1 MSSVTR
7 QENLFAAESW
17 KVAYKAYQNI
27 SYQAY
32 DYDTIRAALV
42 EYVKINFPENFND
55 YIESSEFIAIIELLA
70 YLSQSLAFRM
80 DINTRENFLETAERR
95 DSVFKLARMLGYTP
109 NRNYTASGL
118 VKVVSVKTSEPLT
131 DSQGTDLNNLEI
143 FWDDANNPQS
153 YEQFISILNSA
164 MSNVNRFTSPI
175 KTGRVGDILTELY
188 QLNTPISA
196 PIAYQYSATI
206 AGDTKPFNIVNPDF
220 VDNGAIFERQPNPA
234 SLFNMMYRND
244 GNGLAS
250 KDTGFF
256 LAFHQGNMTYQDFN
270 FTTAVASRTQDIQ
283 VININETD
291 TYLQEITGSGLV
303 KAQWVR
309 VPNVVGQT
317 LNYNSISKDTKN
329 LYSIDNL
336 DNSGIQLKFADG
348 NFGNIPYGIYRL
360 WYRPSDPSRYVIQPQ
375 QMSNLTITVPY
386 VSKNGNSYNLTLKF
400 SLQRSVNNSL
410 PAETLQAIKERAPQ
424 IYYTQ
429 DRMVNGQDYN
439 VFPMTLNSNI
449 RKMKAINRTHA
460 GHSRYIDI
468 NDPTGTYHDVDT
480 FARDG
485 FVYVEQRNISDRV
498 ILNDN
503 TSALDV
509 VTATLPNLLKDQR
522 LNNFVYYGMRNTTS
536 ELKPD
541 TYDLT
546 QVGGVPANYM
556 WNCLPFEGRSQ
567 TGFITETFSTGDP
580 VIMSLNPTDPSQIG
594 KNRMFQENNFI
605 RWDNPNDPTENIWT
619 RVVEVQNNGELVS
632 GLNTSTGPFTLAAEV
647 PQGWKATDSVVT
659 IRKTFTANEATS
671 IRNAIDNRTTFGI
684 GYDSNPPNQDGQIS
698 DQWYVIE
705 QPCKT
710 CAWQPRSVDQSAS
723 WLIYMEYVPV
733 DRFSYSYVITAR
745 GQDYVVQSQQEL
757 KFYNIKNV
765 KVVDSY
771 NKEGEDEIIFTTVN
785 TKAGITETNQWQ
797 IFGAT
802 SSSGYWINQTT
813 GYLANPGGFN
823 PQIPLLTRS
832 VKWYDLSVFW
842 KSNFGLYYSDPANSV
857 AGQSNLN
864 VISNILH
871 YTGPAT
877 GEALNYVADAT
888 IQLATY
894 FDNGT
899 NRTTN
904 QNVVITPNS
913 GMITSLPAFIDIPFD
928 GTTFGGNII
937 SLSSGNTPT
946 ITYKQFND
954 EGTELFIYHGGLG
967 GAYSFGT
974 AGVTDNPQASGID
987 GRLSL
992 REGNFETQ
1000 TGVIRYSR
1008 LSENIYHAST
1018 DASSFHSD
1026 KIVVNYDMNKDHLDV
1041 PIEWTVTDVF
1051 KYPDGYTDPSKVSVA
1066 PKDSDGDGV
1075 PDRPLQ
1081 FHEYVDD
1088 SSLVLFE
1095 YYKDFDGYTY
1105 ERPYSGVVW
1114 DLRNE
1119 TNGVRFNPST
1129 VSISPASYSNYRRA
1143 EDLNWLLLKD
1153 FSMVKL
1159 QANPPVAG
1167 IRTWPG
1173 DGLENDYGIFGTIIV
1188 SVQDEWTD
1196 TDANITYPADSTY
1209 VLTPLSSNLNKVRA
1223 IETSE
1228 FFVRTGRGKTQ
1239 DTSSPDPED
1248 SVMRWNHV
1256 APNDVRIDPSIS
1268 NVVEMCILTENYY
1281 NNIVSW
1287 SNNPTGDFPAEP
1299 TSAQLSVNFA
1309 SLNQYKAA
1317 SDTITYRSAK
1327 FIKLFGPS
1335 ASKEL
1340 QAVFRIVKL
1349 SNQYSDNELR
1359 SRVLTAI
1366 KQYFDPQN
1374 WEFGETFFFT
1384 ELSTYIHQQLG
1395 SAIGSIVILP
1405 KNTSG
1410 TFGELFE
1417 VKAMSNELFI
1427 STATVNDIEI
1437 INQIDSQTLR
1447 ADR

>member
-1 MSSVTR
+1 MASVTR

-42 EYVKINFPENFND
+42 DYVKTNFPENYND

-109 NRNYTASGL
+109 SRNYTASGL

-131 DSQGTDLNNLEI
+131 DSQGTDINNLEV

-164 MSNVNRFTSPI
+164 MSNVNRFTSPT
-175 KTGRVGDILTELY
+175 KTGRVGNILTELY
-188 QLNTPISA
+188 QLNTPLSA
-196 PIAYQYSATI
+196 PIAYQFSATV
-206 AGDTKPFNIVNPDF
+206 AGDTKPFNIINPDF
-220 VDNGAIFERQPNPA
+220 VDNGAIFERHPDPA
-234 SLFNMMYRND
+234 SLFNIMYRND
-244 GNGLAS
+244 SNGLSS

-256 LAFHQGNMTYQDFN
+256 LAFHQGNLTYQDFN
-270 FTTAVASRTQDIQ
+270 FTTAIASRTQDVQ

-303 KAQWVR
+303 KAKWVR

-329 LYSIDNL
+329 LYAIDNL
-336 DNSGIQLKFADG
+336 DNSGIKLRFADG
-348 NFGNIPYGIYRL
+348 NFGNTPYGIYRL
-360 WYRPSDPSRYVIQPQ
+360 WYRPSDPTRYVIQPENI
-375 QMSNLTITVPY
+375 SNLTINIPY
-386 VSKNGNSYNLTLKF
+386 VSKNGNEHTLTLKF

-410 PAETLQAIKERAPQ
+410 PAETLDAIKERAPQ

-480 FARDG
+480 FAKDA
-485 FVYVEQRNISDRV
+485 FVYVEDRPLSDRV
-498 ILNDN
+498 VLNDN
-503 TSALDV
+503 TSSLDV
-509 VTATLPNLLKDQR
+509 VTSTLPNMLKEQR
-522 LNNFVYYGMRNTTS
+522 LNNFVYYTMRNITNQV
-536 ELKPD
+536 KPD

-546 QVGGVPANYM
+546 QVGGVPANYT

-567 TGFITETFSTGDP
+567 SGFVTETFSTGGP
-580 VIMSLNPTDPSQIG
+580 VVMSLAPADPSQIG
-594 KNRMFQENNFI
+594 KNRLFQENNFI
-605 RWDNPNDPTENIWT
+605 KWTNPEDATDYIWT
-619 RVVEVQNNGELVS
+619 RVLELTNNGELVS
-632 GLNTSTGPFTLAAEV
+632 GLNTSTGPFTLSAEV
-647 PQGWKATDSVVT
+647 PQDWLATDSVST
-659 IRKTFTANEATS
+659 IRKMFTADEGTA
-671 IRNAIDNRTTFGI
+671 IRNAIDSRKTFAL
-684 GYDSNPPNQDGQIS
+684 GYDANPPNSNGQLS

-705 QPCKT
+705 QPTKD
-710 CAWQPRSVDQSAS
+710 AQWAPRQVDFSAS

-733 DRFSYSYVITAR
+733 DRFSYSFLITAR
-745 GQDYVVQSQQEL
+745 GMNYVVQSEKQL

-765 KVVDSY
+765 KVIDSD
-771 NKEGEDEIIFTTVN
+771 NKEGQDEIIFTTIN
-785 TKAGITETNQWQ
+785 TKSGISETNQWQ
-797 IFGAT
+797 IFGST
-802 SSSGYWINQTT
+802 SSSGYWVNQTT
-813 GYLANPGGFN
+813 GYTANPGGFN

-832 VKWYDLSVFW
+832 VKWYDVSATW
-842 KSNFGLYYSDPANSV
+842 KSNFGLYFSDPATAS
-857 AGQSNLN
+857 AGLSNLQVLSN
-864 VISNILH
+864 VLH
-871 YTGPAT
+871 ITGPAQ
-877 GEALNYVADAT
+877 GEPLNYVADT
-888 IQLATY
+888 SIQLATY
-894 FDNGT
+894 FNNGT
-899 NRTTN
+899 NRTLN

-913 GMITSLPAFIDIPFD
+913 GMITSIPSYIDIPFD
-928 GTTFGGNII
+928 STTFGGNII
-937 SLSSGNTPT
+937 SLSGNKPT

-954 EGTELFIYHGGLG
+954 EGTELLIYHGGTS
-967 GAYSFGT
+967 GAYSFGS
-974 AGVTDNPQASGID
+974 AGITDNPDGSGIN
-987 GRLSL
+987 GRLTL
-992 REGNFETQ
+992 RQGDYSTQ
-1000 TGVIRYSR
+1000 TGVLRYNR
-1008 LSENIYHAST
+1008 LSENIYHASS
-1018 DASSFHSD
+1018 DATSFHSD
-1026 KIVVNYDMNKDHLDV
+1026 KLIISYNMNKDYLEY
-1041 PIEWTVTDVF
+1041 PIEWSVTDVF
-1051 KYPDGYTDPSKVSVA
+1051 KYPDGYTDASKVIVA

-1081 FHEYVDD
+1081 FNEYVDQR
-1088 SSLVLFE
+1088 SLVLFE
-1095 YYKDFDGYTY
+1095 YYKDFSGYTY

-1119 TNGVRFNPST
+1119 NDGIKFNAST
-1129 VSISPASYSNYRRA
+1129 QSISPASYDNYRKA
-1143 EDLNWLLLKD
+1143 EDLNWILLKD
-1153 FSMVKL
+1153 FSMVKI
-1159 QANPPVAG
+1159 QENPEVSG

-1173 DGLENDYGIFGTIIV
+1173 DGLENDSGIFTGIIV
-1188 SVQDEWTD
+1188 SVEDAWTD
-1196 TDANITYPADSTY
+1196 TQANITYPAKSTY

-1223 IETSE
+1223 VSTEE
-1228 FFVRTGRGKTQ
+1228 YFVKTGRGKTQ
-1239 DTSSPDPED
+1239 DISSSDPQD
-1248 SVMRWNHV
+1248 SVIRWNHV

-1268 NVVEMCILTENYY
+1268 NIVEMVILTENYY
-1281 NNIVSW
+1281 QNVVSW
-1287 SNNPTGDFPAEP
+1287 SNNPLGDFPAEP

-1309 SLNQYKAA
+1309 SLNQYKSA

-1335 ASKEL
+1335 ASKDL

-1349 SNQYSDNELR
+1349 SNQYSDNELK

-1366 KQYFDPQN
+1366 KQYFDPNN
-1374 WEFGETFFFT
+1374 WEFGETFYFT

-1405 KNTSG
+1405 KNTTG
-1410 TFGELFE
+1410 VFGELFE
-1417 VKAMSNELFI
+1417 VKAMPNELFI

>member
-1 MSSVTR
+1 MASVTR

-32 DYDTIRAALV
+32 DYDTIRTALV

-80 DINTRENFLETAERR
+80 DLNTRENFLETAERR

-109 NRNYTASGL
+109 SRNYTASGL

-131 DSQGTDLNNLEI
+131 DSQGNDINNREV

-188 QLNTPISA
+188 QLNTPLSA
-196 PIAYQYSATI
+196 PIAYQFSTSI
-206 AGDTKPFNIVNPDF
+206 AGETKPFNIVNPDF
-220 VDNGAIFERQPNPA
+220 VDNGAIFERHPDPA
-234 SLFNMMYRND
+234 SLFNLMYRND
-244 GNGLAS
+244 GNGLSS

-256 LAFHQGNMTYQDFN
+256 LTFHQGNLTYQDFN
-270 FTTAVASRTQDIQ
+270 FTTAVASRTQDVQ

-291 TYLQEITGSGLV
+291 TYLQEITGTGLV
-303 KAQWVR
+303 KAKWER

-317 LNYNSISKDTKN
+317 LSYNSISKNTKN
-329 LYSIDNL
+329 LYTIDNL
-336 DNSGIQLKFADG
+336 DNSGIKLKFADG

-360 WYRPSDPSRYVIQPQ
+360 WYRPSDPSRYVIQPES
-375 QMSNLTITVPY
+375 MSNLAINIPY
-386 VSKNGNSYNLTLKF
+386 VSKSGNEHTITLKF
-400 SLQRSVNNSL
+400 SLQRSVSNSL
-410 PAETLQAIKERAPQ
+410 PAESLQAIKERAPQ

-429 DRMVNGQDYN
+429 DRMINGQDYN

-485 FVYVEQRNISDRV
+485 FMYVEDRNISDRV
-498 ILNDN
+498 VINDN
-503 TSALDV
+503 TTSLDV
-509 VTATLPNLLKDQR
+509 ITATLPNLLKEQR
-522 LNNFVYYGMRNTTS
+522 LNNFVYYDMRNITN
-536 ELKPD
+536 LNKPD
-541 TYDLT
+541 TFNLS
-546 QVGGVPANYM
+546 QVGGIPANYT
-556 WNCLPFEGRSQ
+556 WNCLPFEGKSL

-580 VIMSLNPTDPSQIG
+580 VIMSLAPADPSQIG
-594 KNRMFQENNFI
+594 KNRLFLENNFI
-605 RWDNPNDPTENIWT
+605 KWTNPTDPTDYIWT
-619 RVVEVQNNGELVS
+619 RVIEVQNNGELVS
-632 GLNTSTGPFTLAAEV
+632 GLNTSTGPFTLSAEV
-647 PQGWKATDSVVT
+647 PQDWLATDSVTT
-659 IRKTFTANEATS
+659 IRKTFTANEG
-671 IRNAIDNRTTFGI
+671 NAIKNAMDNRVTFAL
-684 GYDSNPPNQDGQIS
+684 GYNANPQNQNGQLS

-710 CAWQPRSVDQSAS
+710 CDWLPGTVDYSAS
-723 WLIYMEYVPV
+723 WLIFMEYVPI
-733 DRFSYSYVITAR
+733 DRFSHSYLITAR
-745 GQDYVVQSQQEL
+745 GMDYVVQSEKEL

-765 KVVDSY
+765 KVVDSD
-771 NKEGEDEIIFTTVN
+771 NKSGQDEIIFTTIN
-785 TKAGITETNQWQ
+785 TKSGITETNQWQ

-802 SSSGYWINQTT
+802 SSSGYWVNQTT
-813 GYLANPGGFN
+813 GYNANPGGFN

-832 VKWYDLSVFW
+832 VKWYDVSASW
-842 KSNFGLYYSDPANSV
+842 KSNFGLYFSDPARGSI
-857 AGQSNLN
+857 AGSSNLN
-864 VISNILH
+864 VISSVLH
-871 YTGPAT
+871 YTGPAE
-877 GEALNYVADAT
+877 GEVLNYVADAS

-894 FDNGT
+894 FNNGT
-899 NRTTN
+899 NRTLD

-913 GMITSLPAFIDIPFD
+913 GMITSIPGYIDIPFD
-928 GTTFGGNII
+928 STTFGGNII
-937 SLSSGNTPT
+937 SLSSSGPT

-954 EGTELFIYHGGLG
+954 EGTELQIYHGGAN
-967 GAYSFGT
+967 GAFSFGST
-974 AGVTDNPQASGID
+974 GTTDNTFGSGIN
-987 GRLSL
+987 GRLTL
-992 REGNFETQ
+992 REGNYENQ
-1000 TGVIRYSR
+1000 TGVLRYSR
-1008 LSENIYHAST
+1008 LAENIYHASSDDT
-1018 DASSFHSD
+1018 SFHSD
-1026 KIVVNYDMNKDHLDV
+1026 KLIINYNFNKDYLDHPV
-1041 PIEWTVTDVF
+1041 EWTVTDIF
-1051 KYPDGYTDPSKVSVA
+1051 KYPDGYTDASKVVVA

-1095 YYKDFDGYTY
+1095 FYKDFDGYTY

-1119 TNGVRFNPST
+1119 NNGVQFDPAT
-1129 VSISPASYSNYRRA
+1129 QSISPASYDNFRRA
-1143 EDLNWLLLKD
+1143 EDLNWILVKD

-1159 QANPPVAG
+1159 QENPPVAG

-1173 DGLENDYGIFGTIIV
+1173 DGLENDSGIFGSLVITV
-1188 SVQDEWTD
+1188 ENAWTD
-1196 TDANITYPADSTY
+1196 TEANITYPGHSTY

-1223 IETSE
+1223 IETQE
-1228 FFVRTGRGKTQ
+1228 YFIKRGRGKTQ
-1239 DTSSPDPED
+1239 DTSSNDPQD
-1248 SVMRWNHV
+1248 SVIRWNHV

-1268 NVVEMCILTENYY
+1268 NIVEMVILTETYY
-1281 NNIVSW
+1281 QNIVSW
-1287 SNNPTGDFPAEP
+1287 SNNPTGDFPSEP

-1327 FIKLFGPS
+1327 FVKLFGPS
-1335 ASKEL
+1335 ASKDL

-1349 SNQYSDNELR
+1349 GTQFSDNELK

-1410 TFGELFE
+1410 NFGELFE
-1417 VKAMSNELFI
+1417 VKAMPNELFI

>member
-1 MSSVTR
+1 MGSVTR

-109 NRNYTASGL
+109 NRNYCASGL
-118 VKVVSVKTSEPLT
+118 VKVVSVKTNEPLT
-131 DSQGTDLNNLEI
+131 DSQGTDLNNFEV

-175 KTGRVGDILTELY
+175 KTGRVSDILTELY
-188 QLNTPISA
+188 QLNTPLSA
-196 PIAYQYSATI
+196 PIAYQFSATV
-206 AGDTKPFNIVNPDF
+206 AGDSKPFNIVNPDF
-220 VDNGAIFERQPNPA
+220 NDNGTIFERHPDPA
-234 SLFNMMYRND
+234 SLFNLIYRND
-244 GNGLAS
+244 GNGLSS

-256 LAFHQGNMTYQDFN
+256 LSFHQGNMTYQDFN
-270 FTTAVASRTQDIQ
+270 FTTAIASRTQDLQ
-283 VININETD
+283 VVNINETD
-291 TYLQEITGSGLV
+291 TYLQEITSSGLV
-303 KAQWVR
+303 KAKWVR
-309 VPNVVGQT
+309 IPNVVGQT
-317 LNYNSISKDTKN
+317 LNYNSLSKDTKN
-329 LYSIDNL
+329 LYAIENL
-336 DNSGIQLKFADG
+336 DNTGIKLQFTDG

-360 WYRPSDPSRYVIQPQ
+360 WYRPSDPSRYVIQPEN
-375 QMSNLTITVPY
+375 MSNLAINIPY
-386 VSKNGNSYNLTLKF
+386 VSKNGNEYTLTLKF
-400 SLQRSVNNSL
+400 SLQRSVSNSL

-485 FVYVEQRNISDRV
+485 FLYIEQRNISDKV

-503 TSALDV
+503 TSSLDV
-509 VTATLPNLLKDQR
+509 VASTIPALLKEQR
-522 LNNFVYYGMRNTTS
+522 LNNFVYYGMRNTT
-536 ELKPD
+536 EKYFPN
-541 TYDLT
+541 TFDLST
-546 QVGGVPANYM
+546 VGGVTANYK
-556 WNCLPFEGRSQ
+556 WNCLPFESTNL

-580 VIMSLNPTDPSQIG
+580 VVMSLAPADPSQIG
-594 KNRMFQENNFI
+594 KNRMFLENNFI
-605 RWDNPNDPTENIWT
+605 KWTDPDDPTNYIWS
-619 RVVEVQNNGELVS
+619 RVVDVQNNGELVS
-632 GLNTSTGPFTLAAEV
+632 GLNTSTGPFTMAASI
-647 PQGWKATDSVVT
+647 PQDYIATDSVAT
-659 IRKTFTANEATS
+659 IRKTFTANEGTA
-671 IRNAIDNRTTFGI
+671 IRSVIDAKRTFAL
-684 GYDSNPPNQDGQIS
+684 GYDPNPPNQDGQLT
-698 DQWYVIE
+698 DLWYIIDNPDRNSE
-705 QPCKT
+705 
-710 CAWQPRSVDQSAS
+710 WLPRAVDQSAS
-723 WLIYMEYVPV
+723 WLIYMEYVPI
-733 DRFSYSYVITAR
+733 DRFSYSYSITVR
-745 GQDYVVQSQQEL
+745 GQDYVVQSEQEL

-765 KVVDSY
+765 KVLDSD
-771 NKEGEDEIIFTTVN
+771 NKQGQDEIIFTTIN
-785 TKAGITETNQWQ
+785 TKAGTTETNQWE
-797 IFGAT
+797 IFGST
-802 SSSGYWINQTT
+802 SSSGYWLNKTT

-832 VKWYDLSVFW
+832 VKWYDVDTFW
-842 KSNFGLYYSDPANSV
+842 KSNFGLYYSDPAAGV
-857 AGQSNLN
+857 AGQSNIN
-864 VISNILH
+864 VLDRVLH
-871 YTGPAT
+871 YSGPAS
-877 GEALNYVADAT
+877 GQPLNYVTDT
-888 IQLATY
+888 SVQLATY
-894 FDNGT
+894 FNNGT

-904 QNVVITPNS
+904 QNVVITKNS
-913 GMITSLPAFIDIPFD
+913 GMITSLPAYIDIPFD
-928 GTTFGGNII
+928 RYTFGGNII
-937 SLSSGNTPT
+937 SLSAGNTPT
-946 ITYKQFND
+946 ISYKQFND
-954 EGTELFIYHGGLG
+954 EGTELLIYHGGAD
-967 GAYSFGT
+967 GAYSFG
-974 AGVTDNPQASGID
+974 GNGLTDNTDGSGIN
-987 GRLSL
+987 GRLTLINGDYNSQSGTL
-992 REGNFETQ
+992 
-1000 TGVIRYSR
+1000 RYSR

-1018 DASSFHSD
+1018 DATAFHSD
-1026 KIVVNYDMNKDHLDV
+1026 KIVINYSNNKAALDV
-1041 PIEWTVTDVF
+1041 PIEWVVSDVF
-1051 KYPDGYTDPSKVSVA
+1051 RYPDGYTDPSKVSVS

-1088 SSLVLFE
+1088 MSLVLFE
-1095 YYKDFDGYTY
+1095 YYKDFNGYTY

-1119 TNGVRFNPST
+1119 KNGVRFNPST
-1129 VSISPASYSNYRRA
+1129 QSISPASYSNYRSA
-1143 EDLNWLLLKD
+1143 DDLNWILLKD

-1159 QANPPVAG
+1159 QSNPPVAG

-1173 DGLENDYGIFGTIIV
+1173 DGLENDYGIFGGLIITV
-1188 SVQDEWTD
+1188 EESWTD
-1196 TDANITYPADSTY
+1196 TEANITYPAHSSY
-1209 VLTPLSSNLNKVRA
+1209 VLTPLSSNLNMVRA

-1228 FFVRTGRGKTQ
+1228 YFVRTGRGKTQ

-1248 SVMRWNHV
+1248 SVIRWNHV

-1268 NVVEMCILTENYY
+1268 NVVEMVILTENYY
-1281 NNIVSW
+1281 QNIVSW
-1287 SNNPTGDFPAEP
+1287 SNNPTSDFPAEP
-1299 TSAQLSVNFA
+1299 TSSQLSVNFA
-1309 SLNQYKAA
+1309 SLNQYKTA

-1335 ASKEL
+1335 ATKEL

-1349 SNQYSDNELR
+1349 SDQFSDNELK

-1366 KQYFDPQN
+1366 KQYFDPNN

-1384 ELSTYIHQQLG
+1384 ELSTYIHQELG

-1410 TFGELFE
+1410 VFGELFE
-1417 VKAMSNELFI
+1417 VKAQSNELFI

-1447 ADR
+1447 AGR

>member
-1 MSSVTR
+1 MGSVTR

-109 NRNYTASGL
+109 SRNYTASGL
-118 VKVVSVKTSEPLT
+118 VKIVSVKTSEPLT
-131 DSQGTDLNNLEI
+131 DSQGTDINNQEV
-143 FWDDANNPQS
+143 FWDDANNAQS

-164 MSNVNRFTSPI
+164 MSNVNRFTSPV

-188 QLNTPISA
+188 QLNTPLSA
-196 PIAYQYSATI
+196 PIAYQFSATI
-206 AGDTKPFNIVNPDF
+206 AGDTKPFNIINPDF
-220 VDNGAIFERQPNPA
+220 VDNGAIFERHPDPA
-234 SLFNMMYRND
+234 SLFNLMYRND
-244 GNGLAS
+244 GNGLSS

-256 LAFHQGNMTYQDFN
+256 LAFHQGNLTYQDFN
-270 FTTAVASRTQDIQ
+270 FTTAVASRTQDVQ

-291 TYLQEITGSGLV
+291 TYLQEITSAGLV
-303 KAQWVR
+303 KAKWQR

-317 LNYNSISKDTKN
+317 LNYNSISKNTKN
-329 LYSIDNL
+329 LYTIDNL
-336 DNSGIQLKFADG
+336 DNSGIKLRFADG
-348 NFGNIPYGIYRL
+348 NFGNTPYGIYRL
-360 WYRPSDPSRYVIQPQ
+360 WYRSSDPTRYVIQPES
-375 QMSNLTITVPY
+375 MSNLTINIPY
-386 VSKNGNSYNLTLKF
+386 VSKNGNEHTLTLKF

-429 DRMVNGQDYN
+429 DRMINGQDYN

-485 FVYVEQRNISDRV
+485 FVYVEDRNVSDRV
-498 ILNDN
+498 VLNDN
-503 TSALDV
+503 TSSLDV
-509 VTATLPNLLKDQR
+509 VTSTLPNLLKEQR
-522 LNNFVYYGMRNTTS
+522 LNNFVYYTMRNITNTN
-536 ELKPD
+536 KPD
-541 TYDLT
+541 TYDLS
-546 QVGGVPANYM
+546 QVGGVPANYT
-556 WNCLPFEGRSQ
+556 WNCLPFEGKSQ
-567 TGFITETFSTGDP
+567 TGFVTETFSTGDP
-580 VIMSLNPTDPSQIG
+580 VVMSLAPADPSQIG
-594 KNRMFQENNFI
+594 KNRLFQENNFI
-605 RWDNPNDPTENIWT
+605 KWTDPTDATNYIWV
-619 RVVEVQNNGELVS
+619 RVTELQNNGELVS
-632 GLNTSTGPFTLAAEV
+632 GLNTSTGPFTLSAEV
-647 PQGWKATDSVVT
+647 PQDWLATDSVAT
-659 IRKTFTANEATS
+659 IRKTFTADEGTA
-671 IRNAIDNRTTFGI
+671 IRNAIDNRSTFAL
-684 GYDSNPPNQDGQIS
+684 GYEANPANQNGQLS

-710 CAWQPRSVDQSAS
+710 CDWLPRSVEYSAS
-723 WLIYMEYVPV
+723 WLILMEYVPI
-733 DRFSYSYVITAR
+733 DRFSYSFLITVR
-745 GQDYVVQSQQEL
+745 GMDYVVQSEKEL
-757 KFYNIKNV
+757 KFYNIKTV
-765 KVVDSY
+765 KVVDSD
-771 NKEGEDEIIFTTVN
+771 NKQGQDEVIFTTIN
-785 TKAGITETNQWQ
+785 TKSGITETNQWQ

-802 SSSGYWINQTT
+802 SSSGYWVNQTT
-813 GYLANPGGFN
+813 GYNANPGGFN

-832 VKWYDLSVFW
+832 VKWYDVSAAW
-842 KSNFGLYYSDPANSV
+842 KSNFGLYFSDPASGA
-857 AGQSNLN
+857 AGQSNIN
-864 VISNILH
+864 VISRVLH
-871 YTGPAT
+871 YSGPAQ
-877 GEALNYVADAT
+877 GEALNYVAEAT
-888 IQLATY
+888 VQLATY
-894 FDNGT
+894 FNNGT
-899 NRTTN
+899 NRTLD

-913 GMITSLPAFIDIPFD
+913 GMITSIPSYIDIPFD
-928 GTTFGGNII
+928 STTFGGNII

-954 EGTELFIYHGGLG
+954 EGTELLIYHGGTK
-967 GAYSFGT
+967 GAYSFGAT
-974 AGVTDNPQASGID
+974 GTTDNSLGTGIN
-987 GRLSL
+987 GRLTL
-992 REGNFETQ
+992 REGNYDTQ
-1000 TGVIRYSR
+1000 SGVLRYSR
-1008 LSENIYHAST
+1008 LAENIYHASS
-1018 DASSFHSD
+1018 DATSFHSD
-1026 KIVVNYDMNKDHLDV
+1026 KLVINYNINKDYLDYPV
-1041 PIEWTVTDVF
+1041 EWTVTDVF
-1051 KYPDGYTDPSKVSVA
+1051 KYPDGYTDASKVVVA

-1095 YYKDFDGYTY
+1095 FYKDFDGYTY
-1105 ERPYSGVVW
+1105 ERPYAGVVW

-1119 TNGVRFNPST
+1119 NNGVQFDPT
-1129 VSISPASYSNYRRA
+1129 TQSISPSSYSNFRKA
-1143 EDLNWLLLKD
+1143 EDLNWILIKD

-1159 QANPPVAG
+1159 QENPSVSG

-1173 DGLENDYGIFGTIIV
+1173 DGLENDSGIFGGLVITV
-1188 SVQDEWTD
+1188 ENAWTD
-1196 TDANITYPADSTY
+1196 TQANITYPAHSTY

-1223 IETSE
+1223 ISTQDY
-1228 FFVRTGRGKTQ
+1228 FVKKGRGKTQ
-1239 DTSSPDPED
+1239 DTSSNDPQD
-1248 SVMRWNHV
+1248 SVIRWNHV

-1268 NVVEMCILTENYY
+1268 NIVEMVILTETYY
-1281 NNIVSW
+1281 QNIVSW

-1327 FIKLFGPS
+1327 FVKLFGPS
-1335 ASKEL
+1335 APREL

-1349 SNQYSDNELR
+1349 GSQFSDNELK

-1366 KQYFDPQN
+1366 KQYFDPNN

-1417 VKAMSNELFI
+1417 VKAMPNELFI

>member
-1 MSSVTR
+1 MGSVTR

-42 EYVKINFPENFND
+42 EYVKVNFPENFND

-80 DINTRENFLETAERR
+80 DLNTRENFLETAERR

-109 NRNYTASGL
+109 SRNYTASGV
-118 VKVVSVKTSEPLT
+118 VKIVSVKTNEPLT
-131 DSQGTDLNNLEI
+131 DSQGTDINNQEV
-143 FWDDANNPQS
+143 FWDDANNAQS

-188 QLNTPISA
+188 QLNTPLSA

-206 AGDTKPFNIVNPDF
+206 AGDSKPFNIVNPDF
-220 VDNGAIFERQPNPA
+220 VDNGAIFERHPDPA
-234 SLFNMMYRND
+234 SLFNLIYRND
-244 GNGLAS
+244 GNGLGS

-256 LAFHQGNMTYQDFN
+256 LTFHQGNLAYQDFN
-270 FTTAVASRTQDIQ
+270 FTTAIASRTQDMQ

-291 TYLQEITGSGLV
+291 TYLQEITSAGLV
-303 KAQWVR
+303 KAKWVR

-317 LNYNSISKDTKN
+317 LNYNSISKNTKN
-329 LYSIDNL
+329 LYAIDNL
-336 DNSGIQLKFADG
+336 DNSGIKLRFADG

-360 WYRPSDPSRYVIQPQ
+360 WYRPSEPTRYTIQPES
-375 QMSNLTITVPY
+375 MSNLTINIPY
-386 VSKNGNSYNLTLKF
+386 VSKNGSEFTLTLKF
-400 SLQRSVNNSL
+400 SLQRSVSNSL

-485 FVYVEQRNISDRV
+485 FMYADPRNISDRV
-498 ILNDN
+498 VLNDN
-503 TSALDV
+503 TSSLDV
-509 VTATLPNLLKDQR
+509 VTSVIPDLLKEQK
-522 LNNFVYYGMRNTTS
+522 LNNFVYYTMRNITNQN
-536 ELKPD
+536 KPD

-546 QVGGVPANYM
+546 QVGGTPSNYK

-567 TGFITETFSTGDP
+567 TGFVTETFSTGSP
-580 VIMSLNPTDPSQIG
+580 VIMSLAPSDPSQIG
-594 KNRMFQENNFI
+594 KNRLFQENNFI
-605 RWDNPNDPTENIWT
+605 KWSDPDDVTNYTWT
-619 RVVEVQNNGELVS
+619 RVSHLTNNGELVS
-632 GLNTSTGPFTLAAEV
+632 GLNTSTGPFSLSAEV
-647 PQGWKATDSVVT
+647 PQDWLATDSIST
-659 IRKTFTANEATS
+659 IRKVFTSDEGTA
-671 IRNAIDNRTTFGI
+671 IRSAIDNRVTFAI
-684 GYDSNPPNQDGQIS
+684 GYDANPPNQNAQLS
-698 DQWYVIE
+698 DQWYVIN
-705 QPCKT
+705 QPCKD
-710 CAWQPRSVDQSAS
+710 CEWMPRSVNFAAS

-733 DRFSYSYVITAR
+733 DKFSYSFSITVR
-745 GQDYVVQSQQEL
+745 GMDYVVQSEQEL

-765 KVVDSY
+765 KVVDSD
-771 NKEGEDEIIFTTVN
+771 NKEGQDEIIFTTIN
-785 TKAGITETNQWQ
+785 TKSGITETNQWQ

-802 SSSGYWINQTT
+802 SSSGYWINQST
-813 GYLANPGGFN
+813 GYAANPGGFN

-832 VKWYDLSVFW
+832 VKWYDMSTSW
-842 KSNFGLYYSDPANSV
+842 KSNFGLYFSDPAAGV

-864 VISNILH
+864 VLSRVLH
-871 YTGPAT
+871 YTGPAQ
-877 GEALNYVADAT
+877 GESLNYVADGV

-894 FDNGT
+894 FNNGT

-913 GMITSLPAFIDIPFD
+913 GMITSIPAYIDIPFD
-928 GTTFGGNII
+928 RTTFGGNII

-954 EGTELFIYHGGLG
+954 EGTELLIYHGGTD
-967 GAYSFGT
+967 GAYSFGST
-974 AGVTDNPQASGID
+974 GITDNSVGSGIN
-987 GRLSL
+987 GRLTI
-992 REGNFETQ
+992 READFATQ
-1000 TGVIRYSR
+1000 TGVLRYSR
-1008 LSENIYHAST
+1008 LSENIYHASS

-1026 KIVVNYDMNKDHLDV
+1026 KLIINYNINKDYLDY
-1041 PIEWTVTDVF
+1041 PIEWTVSDVF
-1051 KYPDGYTDPSKVSVA
+1051 KYPDGYTDASKVVVA

-1081 FHEYVDD
+1081 FNEYVDD

-1095 YYKDFDGYTY
+1095 FYKDFDGYTY

-1114 DLRNE
+1114 DLRSE
-1119 TNGVRFNPST
+1119 IDGVKFNPTSI
-1129 VSISPASYSNYRRA
+1129 SISPSSYNNYRKA
-1143 EDLNWLLLKD
+1143 EDLNWIMVRD

-1159 QANPPVAG
+1159 QENPPVAG

-1173 DGLENDYGIFGTIIV
+1173 DGLENDSGIFGGLIV
-1188 SVQDEWTD
+1188 TVENSWTD
-1196 TDANITYPADSTY
+1196 TEANVTYPAHSTY

-1223 IETSE
+1223 VSTQDYY
-1228 FFVRTGRGKTQ
+1228 VKNGRGKTQ
-1239 DTSSPDPED
+1239 DTSSPDPQD
-1248 SVMRWNHV
+1248 SVIRWNHV

-1268 NVVEMCILTENYY
+1268 NVVEMVILTENYY
-1281 NNIVSW
+1281 QNIVSW
-1287 SNNPTGDFPAEP
+1287 SNNPTGNFPAEP

-1327 FIKLFGPS
+1327 FVRLFGAS
-1335 ASKEL
+1335 ASKDM

-1349 SNQYSDNELR
+1349 NNQFSDNELK

-1366 KQYFDPQN
+1366 KQYFDPNN
-1374 WEFGETFFFT
+1374 WQFGETFFFT

-1410 TFGELFE
+1410 VFGELFE
-1417 VKAMSNELFI
+1417 VKAMPNELFI

>member
-1 MSSVTR
+1 MGSVTR

-109 NRNYTASGL
+109 SRNYTASGL
-118 VKVVSVKTSEPLT
+118 VKIVSVKTSEPLT
-131 DSQGTDLNNLEI
+131 DSQGTDINNQEV
-143 FWDDANNPQS
+143 FWDDANNAQS

-164 MSNVNRFTSPI
+164 MSNVNRFTSPV

-188 QLNTPISA
+188 QLNTPLSA
-196 PIAYQYSATI
+196 PIAYQFSATI
-206 AGDTKPFNIVNPDF
+206 AGDTKPFNIINPDF
-220 VDNGAIFERQPNPA
+220 VDNGAIFERHPDPA
-234 SLFNMMYRND
+234 SLFNLMYRND
-244 GNGLAS
+244 GNGLSS

-256 LAFHQGNMTYQDFN
+256 LAFHQGNLTYQDFN
-270 FTTAVASRTQDIQ
+270 FTTAIASRTQDVQ

-291 TYLQEITGSGLV
+291 TYLQEITGAGLV
-303 KAQWVR
+303 KAKWQR

-317 LNYNSISKDTKN
+317 LNYNSISKNTKN
-329 LYSIDNL
+329 LYTIDNL
-336 DNSGIQLKFADG
+336 DNSGIKLRFADG
-348 NFGNIPYGIYRL
+348 NFGNTPYGIYRL
-360 WYRPSDPSRYVIQPQ
+360 WYRSSDPTRYVIQPES
-375 QMSNLTITVPY
+375 MSNLTINIPY
-386 VSKNGNSYNLTLKF
+386 VSKNGNEHTLTLKF

-429 DRMVNGQDYN
+429 DRMINGQDYN

-485 FVYVEQRNISDRV
+485 FVYVEDRNVSDRV
-498 ILNDN
+498 VLNDN
-503 TSALDV
+503 TSSLDV
-509 VTATLPNLLKDQR
+509 VTSTLPNLLKEQR
-522 LNNFVYYGMRNTTS
+522 LNNFVYYTMRNITNTN
-536 ELKPD
+536 KPD
-541 TYDLT
+541 TYDLS
-546 QVGGVPANYM
+546 QVGGVPANYT
-556 WNCLPFEGRSQ
+556 WNCLPFEGKSQ
-567 TGFITETFSTGDP
+567 TGFVTETFSTGDP
-580 VIMSLNPTDPSQIG
+580 VVMSLAPADPSQIG
-594 KNRMFQENNFI
+594 KNRLFQENNFI
-605 RWDNPNDPTENIWT
+605 KWTDPTDATNYIWV
-619 RVVEVQNNGELVS
+619 RVTELQNNGELVS
-632 GLNTSTGPFTLAAEV
+632 GLNTSTGPFTLSAEV
-647 PQGWKATDSVVT
+647 PQDWLATDSVAT
-659 IRKTFTANEATS
+659 IRKTFTADEGTA
-671 IRNAIDNRTTFGI
+671 IRNAIDNRATFAL
-684 GYDSNPPNQDGQIS
+684 GYEANPANQNGQLS

-710 CAWQPRSVDQSAS
+710 CDWLPRSVEYSAS
-723 WLIYMEYVPV
+723 WLIHMEYVPI
-733 DRFSYSYVITAR
+733 DRFSYSFLITVR
-745 GQDYVVQSQQEL
+745 GMDYVVQSEKEL

-765 KVVDSY
+765 KVVDSD
-771 NKEGEDEIIFTTVN
+771 NKQGQDEVIFTTIN
-785 TKAGITETNQWQ
+785 TKSGITETNQWQ

-802 SSSGYWINQTT
+802 SSSGYWVNQTT
-813 GYLANPGGFN
+813 GYNANPGGFN

-832 VKWYDLSVFW
+832 VKWYDVSAAW
-842 KSNFGLYYSDPANSV
+842 KSNFGLYFSDPASGA
-857 AGQSNLN
+857 AGQSNIN
-864 VISNILH
+864 VISRVLH
-871 YTGPAT
+871 YSGPAQ
-877 GEALNYVADAT
+877 GEALNYVAEAT
-888 IQLATY
+888 VQLATY
-894 FDNGT
+894 FNNGT
-899 NRTTN
+899 NRTLD

-913 GMITSLPAFIDIPFD
+913 GMITSIPSYIDIPFD
-928 GTTFGGNII
+928 STTFGGNII

-954 EGTELFIYHGGLG
+954 EGTELLIYHGGTK
-967 GAYSFGT
+967 GAYSFGAT
-974 AGVTDNPQASGID
+974 GTTDNSLGTGIN
-987 GRLSL
+987 GRLTL
-992 REGNFETQ
+992 REGNYDTQ
-1000 TGVIRYSR
+1000 SGVLRYSR
-1008 LSENIYHAST
+1008 LAENIYHASS
-1018 DASSFHSD
+1018 DATSFHSD
-1026 KIVVNYDMNKDHLDV
+1026 KLVINYNINKDYLDYPV
-1041 PIEWTVTDVF
+1041 EWTVTDVF
-1051 KYPDGYTDPSKVSVA
+1051 KYPDGYTDASKVVVA

-1095 YYKDFDGYTY
+1095 FYKDFDGYTY
-1105 ERPYSGVVW
+1105 ERPYAGVVW

-1119 TNGVRFNPST
+1119 NNGVQFNPT
-1129 VSISPASYSNYRRA
+1129 TQSISPSSYSNFRKA
-1143 EDLNWLLLKD
+1143 EDLNWILIKD

-1159 QANPPVAG
+1159 QENPPVSG

-1173 DGLENDYGIFGTIIV
+1173 DGLENDSGIFGGLVITV
-1188 SVQDEWTD
+1188 ENAWTD
-1196 TDANITYPADSTY
+1196 TQANITYPAHSTY

-1223 IETSE
+1223 ISTQDY
-1228 FFVRTGRGKTQ
+1228 FVKKGRGKTQ
-1239 DTSSPDPED
+1239 DTSSNDPQD
-1248 SVMRWNHV
+1248 SVIRWNHV

-1268 NVVEMCILTENYY
+1268 NIVEMVILTETYY
-1281 NNIVSW
+1281 QNIVSW

-1327 FIKLFGPS
+1327 FVKLFGPS
-1335 ASKEL
+1335 APREL

-1349 SNQYSDNELR
+1349 GSQFSDNELK

-1366 KQYFDPQN
+1366 KQYFDPNN

-1417 VKAMSNELFI
+1417 VKAMPNELFI